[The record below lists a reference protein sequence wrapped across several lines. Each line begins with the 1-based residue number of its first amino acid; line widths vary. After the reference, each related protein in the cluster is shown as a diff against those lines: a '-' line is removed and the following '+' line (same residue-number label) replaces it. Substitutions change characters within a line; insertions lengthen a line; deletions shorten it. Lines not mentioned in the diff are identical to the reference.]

1 MQFFGTTFSLV
12 LGAWRLRFS
21 IALEEDVDD
30 AAAAATSLRNY
41 SGKPNRRI
49 STLHR

>member
-1 MQFFGTTFSLV
+1 MQFFATTFSLV

-21 IALEEDVDD
+21 IALEDDVDD
-30 AAAAATSLRNY
+30 AAAAATSPRNY
-41 SGKPNRRI
+41 SEKRNPRI